1 MYTLN
6 KESTEIQQIIKTLG
20 YATCAYQQERIEEE
34 KTEWVSD
41 ESFAGKKGVCVW
53 GGGGN
58 ESEEHRVPVTTLLL
72 MLQDR
77 RKGRAS
83 RASLWTRSTANPS
96 HAPSIHAESSRKALV
111 RKSLGVCD
119 RLPP

>member
-41 ESFAGKKGVCVW
+41 ESFAREERGGMSQKSTVC
-53 GGGGN
+53 
-58 ESEEHRVPVTTLLL
+58 
-72 MLQDR
+72 
-77 RKGRAS
+77 
-83 RASLWTRSTANPS
+83 PS
-96 HAPSIHAESSRKALV
+96 QHCS
-111 RKSLGVCD
+111 
-119 RLPP
+119 

>member
-77 RKGRAS
+77 RKGKHLEHLSGPKHRKPKPRAINS
-83 RASLWTRSTANPS
+83 
-96 HAPSIHAESSRKALV
+96 
-111 RKSLGVCD
+111 C
-119 RLPP
+119 